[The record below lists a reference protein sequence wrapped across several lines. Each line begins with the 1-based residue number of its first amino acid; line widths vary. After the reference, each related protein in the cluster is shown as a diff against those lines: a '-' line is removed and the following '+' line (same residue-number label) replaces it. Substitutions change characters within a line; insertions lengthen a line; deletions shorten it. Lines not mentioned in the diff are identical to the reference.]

1 MIAAFL
7 FFTSFRQ
14 SPRCLHHTLP
24 LYIVQLSKQLYRA
37 PHYPQ
42 SPSNSA
48 TALSNRAVHYICHG
62 MQGGSGVHTLTWY
75 KLVMLLFAREYLLLF
90 TTNIFSFFFV
100 SPSPY
105 SDTNKQWLQ
114 NLEFAAE
121 CLTCK
126 HITSMTTQQKAFTA
140 HRILSSSELWEH
152 LPPCICAVR
161 NTILVEKEYKTN
173 THVAAT
179 ATLSYSPRH
188 VQPHRRRAATN
199 QHSLAQSNRFNC
211 FPFLIK
217 FILRGWGCLEG
228 GEKKERT
235 KENIQIFIKHHSL
248 FTCVEHPCIRSLHPA
263 LRTKPFIED
272 S

>member
-42 SPSNSA
+42 SPSNPA

-152 LPPCICAVR
+152 LPQCICAVR
-161 NTILVEKEYKTN
+161 NTILVEKEYKT
-173 THVAAT
+173 
-179 ATLSYSPRH
+179 
-188 VQPHRRRAATN
+188 
-199 QHSLAQSNRFNC
+199 
-211 FPFLIK
+211 K
-217 FILRGWGCLEG
+217 
-228 GEKKERT
+228 RT
-235 KENIQIFIKHHSL
+235 
-248 FTCVEHPCIRSLHPA
+248 
-263 LRTKPFIED
+263 
-272 S
+272 